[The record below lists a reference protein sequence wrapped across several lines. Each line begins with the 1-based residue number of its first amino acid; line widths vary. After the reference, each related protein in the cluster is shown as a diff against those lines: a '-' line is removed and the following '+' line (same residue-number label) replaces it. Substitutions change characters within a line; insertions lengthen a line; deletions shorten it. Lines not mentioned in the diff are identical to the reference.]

1 MIGIEQTPKGGG
13 NMDNNELWDAFKKTG
28 RIADY
33 LRYRGIEVF
42 SGPTPKPEEGTPREP
57 DNRCTDHS
65 GKQQYR

>member
-1 MIGIEQTPKGGG
+1 MEH
-13 NMDNNELWDAFKKTG
+13 DDLWDAFKKTG

-42 SGPTPKPEEGTPREP
+42 SGPTPETKEGNAREAN
-57 DNRCTDHS
+57 DRCTDHS